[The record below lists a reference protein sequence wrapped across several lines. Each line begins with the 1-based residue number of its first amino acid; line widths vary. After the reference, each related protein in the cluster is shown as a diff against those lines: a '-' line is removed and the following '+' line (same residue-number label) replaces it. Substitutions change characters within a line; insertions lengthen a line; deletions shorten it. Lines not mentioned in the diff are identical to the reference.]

1 MAESKKMQPLA
12 LARALVVARKKCREQ
27 EQLIRTLT
35 QNINLKEIAKLPEA
49 CKWYDRP
56 CLQDFLA
63 KQTPMSKQVSGE
75 NSQSFSTPPPVASKE
90 NSQHQIEIPAQVGNV
105 PKRDLSGW
113 EITCTKFRPRKRRP
127 GKGAPAPPPGQQTQH
142 SCFNCGHMGHF
153 LPNCPLPRR
162 LPPVHKQCPTRAN
175 RKKKGARNKE
185 RVNHLQIPEA
195 TARADP
201 IPPSATESV
210 KKKHPCFN
218 CGKKRAPCP
227 WVPPTMT
234 SQSSAANHSST
245 RWRQYQ
251 PSTRGYP
258 LKEYYVGVIKS
269 ARHPGV
275 KFDHGFPSFS
285 LTPIA

>member
-1 MAESKKMQPLA
+1 MAESKKTQPLA

-35 QNINLKEIAKLPEA
+35 QNINQEEIAKLPEA
-49 CKWYDRP
+49 CYCCKGYDRP
-56 CLQDFLA
+56 CLQDFLMR
-63 KQTPMSKQVSGE
+63 QPPMSKQVSGE

-105 PKRDLSGW
+105 PKMDLSGW
-113 EITCTKFRPRKRRP
+113 EITCTEFRPRKRRP

-142 SCFNCGHMGHF
+142 SCFNCGHVGHF

-201 IPPSATESV
+201 IPPSTTESV

-218 CGKKRAPCP
+218 CGRKGHFARECHRPRRLNPA
-227 WVPPTMT
+227 PPTT
-234 SQSSAANHSST
+234 QVQDGDNT
-245 RWRQYQ
+245 NPQ
-251 PSTRGYP
+251 P
-258 LKEYYVGVIKS
+258 EVI
-269 ARHPGV
+269 P
-275 KFDHGFPSFS
+275 
-285 LTPIA
+285 